1 MKLFSLSLLSLV
13 IVLGTSCSSKVGTQ
27 VKEPFSGKAYTSNAK
42 YFRAVGKGVS
52 SRDQV
57 AASKADIEAHK
68 ELAQQVATNI
78 QVVTDAY
85 AQDVQGEH
93 VNEAVERFET
103 LAREITNTTIA
114 DLRKIGEKKFMQDDG
129 NYAVF
134 VAYEI
139 KKSAMFRFMKKL
151 AKQKTDISPL
161 ARTQIMKMCDEEIER
176 LEGK

>member
-52 SRDQV
+52 TKDQV
-57 AASKADIEAHK
+57 AASKADMDAHK
-68 ELAQQVATNI
+68 ELAQQVETSI
-78 QVVTDAY
+78 QVVSDAY
-85 AQDVQGEH
+85 SQDVQGAN
-93 VNEAVERFET
+93 VNEAIERFES
-103 LAREITNTTIA
+103 LAREITSTTIA
-114 DLRKIGEKKFMQDDG
+114 DLRKIGEKKFVQEDG

-139 KKSAMFRFMKKL
+139 KKSAMFKFMKKL
-151 AKQKTDISPL
+151 AKQKTYIDPL
-161 ARTQIMKMCDEEIER
+161 VRTQIVKMCDEEIER
-176 LEGK
+176 LEE